1 MGSLLCENKLFDRPL
16 FRVDGDL
23 VDHYNRCLE
32 KVRSIRTSLTSF
44 SIDKRGISPEIVDEL
59 GPCYLQNGPS
69 HRYMIILSP
78 DQRQTPLLYEEFSF
92 DNDVVDFFY
101 TNCFPAIT
109 LATRIDG
116 IYVELDDNVHDF
128 CTADD
133 LLLVRKISM
142 EGHTP
147 SGFLTKAREL
157 QGYVAQL
164 QNDPEL
170 LIADDSLIPRKIL
183 SLVNEIGDIRGY
195 NLTNTRQS
203 IETGNFFSNL
213 FGGVYIFREKAE
225 TVVPAKRPSGSKPR
239 KSRASTADGSE
250 SSAGKITALF
260 CRESQT
266 FLASGMITRIPFSAP
281 ESLLG
286 FLLSNGYAFYSA
298 DLIDARIQRIE
309 DEHLLSKSVAVASA
323 TYEERCR
330 ALEAERDTMPPLWQK
345 LMHLKR
351 EIQLSGSSF
360 REIMGNQD
368 VEVRKILLKS
378 GSSGS
383 TGHVIA
389 HLLTRLFPFDYENML
404 VHNTAD
410 LNECLIAADEKKRK
424 YILTTLHS
432 TTLHWRQTNGH

>member
-1 MGSLLCENKLFDRPL
+1 MGSLLCENNLFDRPL

-32 KVRSIRTSLTSF
+32 KVRGIRTSLTSF
-44 SIDKRGISPEIVDEL
+44 TVDKRGVSPEIIDEL

-78 DQRQTPLLYEEFSF
+78 DQQRTPLLCEEFSF
-92 DNDVVDFFY
+92 DNDVIDFFY
-101 TNCFPAIT
+101 ANCYPAIA

-133 LLLVRKISM
+133 LLLVRKITM

-157 QGYVAQL
+157 QGYVAQI
-164 QNDPEL
+164 QKDPEL
-170 LIADDSLIPRKIL
+170 LVADDSTIPRKIL
-183 SLVNEIGDIRGY
+183 SLVNDIGDVRGY
-195 NLTNTRQS
+195 NLTSTRQS
-203 IETGNFFSNL
+203 LETGNFFSPL

-225 TVVPAKRPSGSKPR
+225 NVVPAKRPSGSKPR
-239 KSRASTADGSE
+239 KSRLLPEDSPE
-250 SSAGKITALF
+250 SPTGKITAIF
-260 CRESQT
+260 CRETQT
-266 FLASGMITRIPFSAP
+266 FLASEMITRITFSAP
-281 ESLLG
+281 ECVLG
-286 FLLSNGYAFYSA
+286 FLLSNGYASCSA
-298 DLIDARIQRIE
+298 DLIDARICRVE
-309 DEHLLSKSVAVASA
+309 DEHLLSKGVAIASA

-330 ALEAERDTMPPLWQK
+330 LLEAGRDTMPPLWQK

-360 REIMGNQD
+360 REIMGRQD
-368 VEVRKILLKS
+368 VEVRKVLLKS
-378 GSSGS
+378 DSSGS
-383 TGHVIA
+383 TGHMVA

-410 LNECLIAADEKKRK
+410 LNNILVAADENKRR
-424 YILTTLHS
+424 YILTTVQS
-432 TTLHWRQTNGH
+432 TTLHWRQTNGD